1 MQKKN
6 IYIFLSLII
15 VYCIGF
21 GIDMMDIDASQYAE
35 ISREMNLSG
44 SYLQVFELGKD
55 YLDKPPF
62 LFWISALSMKLFG
75 ANNIAYRLPS
85 FMFALFALYSTY
97 KFSLLY
103 YRKEI
108 ASLAVLVLATSQ
120 AFFLMNH
127 DVRTDT
133 ILMSWVIF
141 SIWQLAAWFKNGCI
155 KNIILASIGIGF
167 GMLTKGPIAL
177 IVPTLAIGSHLIVSR
192 KLGSIFKWQH
202 LLAFVIIAIVLLPM
216 SIGLYEQFDMQP
228 QKIVNEKKAT
238 SGLRFFY
245 WTQSFGRITGE
256 SSWNNNANIFFLF
269 QNMLWAFLPWVLVFL
284 AGLFFEIKSIIKQ
297 KCRIESND
305 EFICTGGFLLSYLA
319 LGSSKYQL
327 PHYIFLALPL
337 AAIITAKYLYIIF
350 EEKKYKRLAIFFE
363 KSHFVILLLL
373 WIALLVL
380 LFYCFPAALFI
391 KIIASICFLGFLY
404 VRLSSNV
411 KHYFL
416 IICIFSIISINL
428 FLNSSIYPSLL
439 RYQTGNSIGKF
450 IKEKNIDPAKCFI
463 YQDHIWHSLQFYVNK
478 IITHKDDVSTVNT
491 GDYIILPKEKL
502 ADFTNHNINFTSI
515 FNTETFPIT
524 KLNLRFLNPA
534 TRLEETTTYYLIK
547 IE

>member
-1 MQKKN
+1 MQKN
-6 IYIFLSLII
+6 LIYIFLSLVI

-35 ISREMNLSG
+35 ISREMNISG

-75 ANNIAYRLPS
+75 ANNFTYRLPS
-85 FMFALFALYSTY
+85 FLFALFALYSTY

-108 ASLAVLVLATSQ
+108 ALFAVLVLATSQ

-141 SIWQLAAWFKNGCI
+141 SIWQLAAWFKNGNI
-155 KNIILASIGIGF
+155 KNILLASIGIGF

-177 IVPTLAIGSHLIVSR
+177 IVPTLAIGSNLIVSQ
-192 KLGSIFKWQH
+192 KIKDIFKWQH
-202 LLAFVIIAIVLLPM
+202 LLAIIIIAIVLLPM

-228 QKIVNEKKAT
+228 QKIVNEKTAT

-269 QNMLWAFLPWVLVFL
+269 QNMLWAFLPWVLVFF
-284 AGLFFEIKSIIKQ
+284 AGLFFEIKNIIKQ
-297 KCRIESND
+297 KCRIGNSA

-327 PHYIFLALPL
+327 PHYIFVVLPL

-350 EEKKYKRLAIFFE
+350 EEKKYRSLAIIFE

-373 WIALLVL
+373 WLLLFVLLV
-380 LFYCFPAALFI
+380 YCFPAALFI
-391 KIIASICFLGFLY
+391 KVIASICFLVFLY
-404 VRLSSNV
+404 VGLKKNV
-411 KHYFL
+411 QHYFL
-416 IICIFSIISINL
+416 IICIFSIIGINL
-428 FLNSSIYPSLL
+428 FVNSSIYPSLL
-439 RYQTGNSIGKF
+439 TYQTGNSIGKF
-450 IKEKNIDPAKCFI
+450 IKEKDIDPAKCFI
-463 YQDHIWHSLQFYVNK
+463 YQDHIWHSLHFYVNK
-478 IITHKDDVSTVNT
+478 IIIHKDDVTTVNA

-502 ADFTNHNINFTSI
+502 ADFNNHKIRFTL
-515 FNTETFPIT
+515 FFTTETFPIT

-534 TRLEETTTYYLIK
+534 TRLEETTTYCVIK